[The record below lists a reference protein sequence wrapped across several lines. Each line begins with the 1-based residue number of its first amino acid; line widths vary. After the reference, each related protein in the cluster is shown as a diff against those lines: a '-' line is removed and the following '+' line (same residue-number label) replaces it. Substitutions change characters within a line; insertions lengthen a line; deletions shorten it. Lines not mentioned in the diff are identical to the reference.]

1 MTKPPLEV
9 AHRKPRVRKMAT
21 PSAEVLPASGLME
34 SPVHSDVPL
43 GPSLPVWGP
52 TSSYVANGDSA
63 STSGRPG
70 DFG

>member
-1 MTKPPLEV
+1 
-9 AHRKPRVRKMAT
+9 MAT